1 MNEVLLSV
9 NVFLAFSA
17 VLVFYRL
24 FGKVGLFAWSAFA
37 VVVANIEVVKCIDVF
52 SFSTTLGNALF
63 ASSFLA
69 TDILNEMY
77 GYEVSRKNA
86 LVCLVSVV
94 AFVLFMQIDLRY
106 IPNSEDFVSDS
117 MNNLFIISPRICIAS
132 VSMMF
137 VSSVLNAR
145 MFDWLRRKYPAL
157 LWLRNNVSTVVCQ
170 VVENFLFHF
179 IAFYGVFSIQVICEL
194 TLTVSAIEAIIA
206 LLDTPFLYLAK
217 KIKVVSEI

>member
-1 MNEVLLSV
+1 MNEILLLV

-24 FGKVGLFAWSAFA
+24 FGKVGLFVWSAFA
-37 VVVANIEVVKCIDVF
+37 VVVANIEVAKCIDVF

-69 TDILNEMY
+69 TDILSEMY
-77 GYEVSRKNA
+77 GYKASKKNA
-86 LVCLVSVV
+86 FICLIAVV
-94 AFVLFMQIDLRY
+94 AFVLFMQIDLKY
-106 IPNSEDFVSDS
+106 VPNSEDFVSSS
-117 MNNLFIISPRICIAS
+117 MNNLFALSPRICVAS

-137 VSSVLNAR
+137 VFSLFNAR
-145 MFDWLRRKYPAL
+145 IFKYLKEKFPKY
-157 LWLRNNVSTVVCQ
+157 LWLRNNVSTIVCQ
-170 VVENFLFHF
+170 VVENFLFHT
-179 IAFYGVFSIQVICEL
+179 IAFSGVFSIQVICEL

-206 LLDTPFLYLAK
+206 LSDTPFLYLAK

>member
-1 MNEVLLSV
+1 MNEILLLV

-17 VLVFYRL
+17 VLVFYKL
-24 FGKVGLFAWSAFA
+24 FGKVGLFVWSAFA
-37 VVVANIEVVKCIDVF
+37 VVLANIEVAKCIDVF

-69 TDILNEMY
+69 TDILSEMY
-77 GYEVSRKNA
+77 GYKISKKNA
-86 LVCLVSVV
+86 FICLIAVV
-94 AFVLFMQIDLRY
+94 AFVLFMQMDLKY
-106 IPNSEDFVSDS
+106 VPNSEDFVSSS
-117 MNNLFIISPRICIAS
+117 MNNLFALSPRICIAS
-132 VSMMF
+132 VLMMF
-137 VSSVLNAR
+137 VSSILNAR
-145 MFDWLRRKYPAL
+145 MFDWLRRKYPTL
-157 LWLRNNVSTVVCQ
+157 LWLRNNVSTVACQ

-179 IAFYGVFSIQVICEL
+179 MAFYGVLNIQVICEL

>member
-1 MNEVLLSV
+1 MNEVLLFV
-9 NVFLAFSA
+9 NVFLAFGA
-17 VLVFYRL
+17 VLVFYKL
-24 FGKVGLFAWSAFA
+24 FGKVGLFVWSAFA
-37 VVVANIEVVKCIDVF
+37 VVVANIEVAKCIDVF
-52 SFSTTLGNALF
+52 AFSTTLGNALF

-77 GYEVSRKNA
+77 GYEVSKKNA

-106 IPNSEDFVSDS
+106 IPNSEDFVSSS
-117 MNNLFIISPRICIAS
+117 MNNLFALSPRICIAS
-132 VSMMF
+132 ISMMF
-137 VSSVLNAR
+137 ASSILNAR
-145 MFDWLRRKYPAL
+145 MFDFLKNKFPKL
-157 LWLRNNVSTVVCQ
+157 LWLRNNVSTIVCQ

-179 IAFYGVFSIQVICEL
+179 IAFYDVLSIQVICEL

>member
-1 MNEVLLSV
+1 MNEILLSV

-24 FGKVGLFAWSAFA
+24 FGKVGLFVWSAFA
-37 VVVANIEVVKCIDVF
+37 VVVANIEVAKCIDVF

-77 GYEVSRKNA
+77 GYEVSKKNA
-86 LVCLVSVV
+86 LVCLVSVI

-117 MNNLFIISPRICIAS
+117 MNNLFIVSPRICIAS

-157 LWLRNNVSTVVCQ
+157 LWLRNNVSTIVCQ

-179 IAFYGVFSIQVICEL
+179 IAFYGVLSIKVICEL
-194 TLTVSAIEAIIA
+194 TLTVSVIEAIIA

>member
-1 MNEVLLSV
+1 MNEFLLSV

-24 FGKVGLFAWSAFA
+24 FGKVGLFVWSAFA
-37 VVVANIEVVKCIDVF
+37 VVVANIEVAKCIDVF

-137 VSSVLNAR
+137 ASSVLNAR

-170 VVENFLFHF
+170 VVENFLFHS

>member
-1 MNEVLLSV
+1 MNEILLLL
-9 NVFLAFSA
+9 NVFLAFGA

-24 FGKVGLFAWSAFA
+24 FGKVGLFVWSAFA
-37 VVVANIEVVKCIDVF
+37 VVVANIEVAKCIDVF

-77 GYEVSRKNA
+77 GYEMSRKNA

-137 VSSVLNAR
+137 VSSILNAR

-157 LWLRNNVSTVVCQ
+157 LWLRNNVSTVACQ
-170 VVENFLFHF
+170 VVENFLFHS

>member
-1 MNEVLLSV
+1 MNEILLLV
-9 NVFLAFSA
+9 NVFLAFGA

-24 FGKVGLFAWSAFA
+24 FGKVGLFVWSAFA
-37 VVVANIEVVKCIDVF
+37 VVVANIEVAKCIDVF

-77 GYEVSRKNA
+77 GYEMSRKNA

-137 VSSVLNAR
+137 VSSILNAR

-157 LWLRNNVSTVVCQ
+157 LWLRNNVSTVACQ
-170 VVENFLFHF
+170 VVENFLFHS

>member
-1 MNEVLLSV
+1 MNEFLLSV

-24 FGKVGLFAWSAFA
+24 FGKVGLFVWSAFA

-170 VVENFLFHF
+170 VVENFLFHS